1 MYERFRED
9 PASVGPTWQEFFSDF
24 KPAGT
29 PKADS
34 TAEIVRPVA
43 APTPQP
49 VATSPGV
56 EPPAPRVV
64 LATEI
69 IPDPPAEPL
78 RGVSA
83 AIASNM
89 EKSLTVPTATSFRNV
104 PAKLLEVNRKVMNN
118 YRARVGQ
125 GKVSFTHIIGYAIV
139 RAIADNVPNMKN
151 GYTVDA
157 DRTSTSV
164 WPSTLTRAKAS
175 AHLLF
180 QCCATPTRSTS
191 RASCLRTTK
200 SFARFVPTN

>member
-1 MYERFRED
+1 MNAMLERPRPEEFGANSWLVEEMYERFRED

-24 KPAGT
+24 KPAGA

-69 IPDPPAEPL
+69 IPDPPAEAL

-157 DRTSTSV
+157 DGKPMLQKHSQ
-164 WPSTLTRAKAS
+164 RAK
-175 AHLLF
+175 HEERLHG
-180 QCCATPTRSTS
+180 
-191 RASCLRTTK
+191 
-200 SFARFVPTN
+200 